1 MFCTECGK
9 KLTKNA
15 KFCPSCGKNLNE
27 KEEPKE
33 NKKSSNKI
41 IKDFMKLDLSLKGL
55 IFTLIILVL
64 AVILLLIFKVNWISW
79 IVSSVVFVGIIFLM
93 FMLPKL
99 NIVKV
104 IGLLLISIITT
115 TTILIVDSK
124 VTPSINDKKYGNS
137 SIVSKG
143 VNTDDLGNIVNGQFY
158 FVDGNTAFYSTFDIK
173 GDTHVYSR
181 NLTTGDT
188 KKIFDGFGWSFV
200 VYEGWLYFS
209 GNPGVKIDA
218 TYKLYRIRTDG
229 TNLELLNS
237 NYTYNMYFYKGY
249 IYYMRQ
255 ADHDSEIAN
264 ICRANLDGK
273 NEEIIVQNTGY
284 QSIIYENKLYYIDSN
299 GYLNMAEPDGKNTKQ
314 VFSEKINQF
323 IIGQGNILF
332 VDDNS
337 NIKKSNPD
345 GSNISIIRASDGN
358 TISRI
363 NSYKNKLFYSKYG
376 DYATDRM
383 AYNYSIYSIDITG
396 GNDVLVYSG
405 VSAGIWNNIVDGR
418 LYVLDYAQDLSIS
431 RYIAISRNMDLN
443 GVGVTDLYRQ

>member
-33 NKKSSNKI
+33 SKKSSNKV
-41 IKDFMKLDLSLKGL
+41 IKDFMKLDLSMKGL
-55 IFTLIILVL
+55 IFTIIVL
-64 AVILLLIFKVNWISW
+64 LLSVILLLIFKVNWISW
-79 IVSSVVFVGIIFLM
+79 VISSVIFVAIIFLM

-104 IGLLLISIITT
+104 GGLLLISIIATS
-115 TTILIVDSK
+115 TILIVDSK
-124 VTPSINDKKYGNS
+124 VTPTINDKKYGNS

-143 VNTDDLGNIVNGQFY
+143 VNKDDLGNIVNGQFY
-158 FVDGNTAFYSTFDIK
+158 FVDGNTAFYSTFDTK

-209 GNPGVKIDA
+209 GNPGIKIDA
-218 TYKLYRIRTDG
+218 SYKLYRIRTDG

-237 NYTYNMYFYKGY
+237 SYTYNMYFYKGY

-264 ICRANLDGK
+264 ICRANLDGT

-299 GYLNMAEPDGKNTKQ
+299 DYLNVADPDGKNNKQ
-314 VFSEKINQF
+314 LFSEAINQF
-323 IIGQGNILF
+323 VIGQGNILF
-332 VDDNS
+332 VDSNS
-337 NIKKSNPD
+337 NIKKSSPD
-345 GSNISIIRASDGN
+345 GSNISIIRLSDGN

-405 VSAGIWNNIVDGR
+405 ISAGIWNNIVDGR

-431 RYIAISRNMDLN
+431 RYIAITRNMDLN

>member
-27 KEEPKE
+27 KEVPKE

-158 FVDGNTAFYSTFDIK
+158 FVDGNTAFYSTFDTK